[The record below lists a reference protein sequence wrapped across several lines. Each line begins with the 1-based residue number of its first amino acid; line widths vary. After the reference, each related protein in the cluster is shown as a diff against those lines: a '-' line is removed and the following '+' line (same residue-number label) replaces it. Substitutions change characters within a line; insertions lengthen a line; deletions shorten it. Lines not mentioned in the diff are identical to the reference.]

1 MKNRVKLILLCL
13 TLFTTHLFAQNANR
27 DHFFKDS
34 IDSYINRALTNCRI
48 PGAAV
53 CIVKDNKIVLM
64 KGYGVK
70 ELGLNNKVDQNTLF
84 MIGSNTKAFTA
95 TAICILESEHKLGL
109 DDNVTKYLPGFKL
122 DSRAATEL
130 VTLRDLLCHRIGF
143 ATFQG

>member
-34 IDSYINRALTNCRI
+34 IDSYINRALTNWRI

-53 CIVKDNKIVLM
+53 CIVKDNKIVMM

-70 ELGLNNKVDQNTLF
+70 ELGLNNKVDENTLF

-95 TAICILESEHKLGL
+95 TALAMLQANKAISL
-109 DDNVTKYLPGFKL
+109 DDKVTKYLPEFKL
-122 DSRAATEL
+122 KDQYAGQEAL
-130 VTLRDLLCHRIGF
+130 VRDL
-143 ATFQG
+143 